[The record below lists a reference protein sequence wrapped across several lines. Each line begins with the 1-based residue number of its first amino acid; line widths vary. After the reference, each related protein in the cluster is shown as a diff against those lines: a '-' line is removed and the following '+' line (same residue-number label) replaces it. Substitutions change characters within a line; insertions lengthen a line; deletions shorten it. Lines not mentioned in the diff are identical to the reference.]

1 MRSKNMSQVILIRH
15 LSLEKVVLM
24 LNGIPIVQVPL
35 LNFQTFAPEKI
46 SDLKTEI
53 AEGDTCRWKFHVYD
67 ASKFIFQYAVQRW
80 ASWLT
85 HFDLRAIIDGGS
97 TDGQKLRSAII
108 DASLVIKNPDYQDA
122 LVDAWMSW
130 VQDGEPA
137 GSLSTER
144 LLYSGITT
152 YSGCLIENGLMGAL
166 VLYHDPRGI
175 APEGKANSK
184 YTPIL
189 CGQVQKMAMRHFIH
203 RLNPHYG
210 PKDPL
215 QLSDDNFCKKYHSHH
230 KKNLPCYKTKS
241 LPEER

>member
-1 MRSKNMSQVILIRH
+1 MRSENRSQVILIRH

-53 AEGDTCRWKFHVYD
+53 AKGDTCRWKFYVYD
-67 ASKFIFQYAVQRW
+67 ASSFIFQYSVRRW

-97 TDGQKLRSAII
+97 TDGQQLRSAIV
-108 DASLVIKNPDYQDA
+108 DAELVIMNPDYQDA

-130 VQDGEPA
+130 LQNGGLE

-144 LLYSGITT
+144 LQDSGMFT
-152 YSGCLIENGLMGAL
+152 YGGCLIENGLMGAL
-166 VLYHDPRGI
+166 VLYHDPGGI
-175 APEGKANSK
+175 APKDKAKSR
-184 YTPIL
+184 YTPIV
-189 CGQVQKMAMRHFIH
+189 CSEVQKMAMRHFIH
-203 RLNPHYG
+203 RLNPHLG

-215 QLSDDNFCKKYHSHH
+215 QLSDDEFCKEYHSHH
-230 KKNLPCYKTKS
+230 KKKLPCYKIKS